1 MIREGGDDKREDR
14 GCTYYS
20 AASLVTVLDR
30 SVKACDLRKIIL
42 FLRNGS
48 MDC

>member
-1 MIREGGDDKREDR
+1 MIREDGDDKREDR
-14 GCTYYS
+14 GCTYQS
-20 AASLVTVLDR
+20 AASVLDR

-42 FLRNGS
+42 FLENGS